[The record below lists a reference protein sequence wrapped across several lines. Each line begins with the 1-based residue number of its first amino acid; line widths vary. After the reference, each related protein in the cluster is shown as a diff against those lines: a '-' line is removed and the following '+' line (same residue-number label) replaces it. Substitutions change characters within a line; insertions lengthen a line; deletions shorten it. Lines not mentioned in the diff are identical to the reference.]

1 MTTIKMRRGTAAAWT
16 AANTVLAAGEPGLET
31 DTGKLKYGNG
41 TTAWNALGYFVPGVA
56 DIPLLAEYIRDTI
69 ATALVAGSNVTIT
82 PNDGADTIT
91 IAATGGGG
99 GGGLADGNYGDVTVS
114 GTGTVITINNASVA
128 LANLENMA
136 TGSVLARTTAGAGV
150 PEVVSF
156 AALKAAMSFVKA
168 DVGLANVDNTSD
180 ANKPISTAT
189 QTALDGKAGTGHTHT
204 ASGITDFAEAV
215 DDRVAALLVAG
226 ANVTL
231 TYNDASNT
239 LTIASTG
246 GGGGSIGDGDYGDI
260 VVSGT
265 ATVFT
270 IDAGVVTL
278 AKMANLAQDQFI
290 GRVSASTGVPETAT
304 ITAAARTVLDDT
316 TVAAMVNTLGG
327 ASSTGSGGLVRT
339 TGATLSAPTLSGIR
353 TTDGAEVTTANAM
366 GALAI
371 DVTKMLNTKS
381 ISADS
386 TFTFSGTPAASNQWF
401 GMYLANTDANP
412 HTVTIPSSYSVGRQ
426 AAITSFVIPAS
437 GEVWLIWRYDGTG
450 YKLFG
455 ETPYLHKF
463 DATAAPAATDDI
475 ADGYG
480 PGSLWL
486 NATGNVAYICE
497 SNAAGAAVWH
507 SLGGGGGLTD
517 GDKGD
522 ITVGGSGTTLTIDN
536 DVVTFAKMQNV
547 ATDRLLGRD
556 SASSGDVEEITVGG
570 GLEFTGSGG
579 IQRSALTGEVTAA
592 AGNNATTIAN
602 GAVTLAKM
610 ANLAQDQVIGRVTA
624 STGVPETFTVTAA
637 ARTVLDDTTVAAM
650 VDTLGGAAASGTGG
664 LARATGP
671 TLVGPI
677 SQLAATPGADDT
689 YQGQVVTGRNAGAT
703 IAQWDAVY
711 LDSSGTW
718 QLADANGTN
727 TFPCRGLAVAA
738 YSSGNAATVLDNG
751 VARNDAWAWTVG
763 GDVFLS
769 ETAGGL
775 TQTAPSASGSR
786 VQKIGYALT
795 ADSIR
800 VNIGSGEILTVA

>member
-16 AANTVLAAGEPGLET
+16 AANTVLAAGEAGLET

-41 TTAWNALGYFVPGVA
+41 VTAWNALGYFLPAAA

-69 ATALVAGSNVTIT
+69 AAALVAGANVTIT

-99 GGGLADGNYGDVTVS
+99 GGGLADGSYGDVTVS
-114 GTGTVITINNASVA
+114 GSGTVITINNASVT
-128 LANLENMA
+128 LAKMANMA
-136 TGSVLARTTAGAGV
+136 TGSVLARTTAGAGA
-150 PEVVSF
+150 PEVISF
-156 AALKAAMSFVKA
+156 AALKGAMAFVKG
-168 DVGLANVDNTSD
+168 DVGLGNVDNTSD

-189 QTALDGKAGTGHTHT
+189 QTALDGKAAT
-204 ASGITDFAEAV
+204 AHNHASTSITDFAEAV
-215 DDRVAALLVAG
+215 DDRVATLLVAG

-231 TYNDASNT
+231 TYNDAANT

-246 GGGGSIGDGDYGDI
+246 GGGGGMGDGDYGDI
-260 VVSGT
+260 TISGT
-265 ATVFT
+265 STVMT
-270 IDAGVVTL
+270 IDPGAVTL

-290 GRVSASTGVPETAT
+290 GRVSASTGVPETTT

-327 ASSTGSGGLVRT
+327 AASTGTGGLVRT

-381 ISADS
+381 IAADS
-386 TFTFSGTPAASNQWF
+386 TFTFSGTPAASDQWF
-401 GMYLANTDANP
+401 GMYLTNTDTNP
-412 HTVTIPSSYSVGRQ
+412 HTVTIPSSFSVGRQ

-437 GEVWLIWRYDGTG
+437 GEVWLIWRYNGTG

-463 DATAAPAATDDI
+463 DATAAPTANDDI
-475 ADGYG
+475 TDGYG

-497 SNAAGAAVWH
+497 SNAAAAAVWH

-522 ITVGGSGTTLTIDN
+522 ITVGGSGTTLTIDA
-536 DVVTFAKMQNV
+536 DAVTFAKMQNI

-579 IQRSALTGEVTAA
+579 VQRSALTGDVTAA
-592 AGNNATTIAN
+592 AGNNATTISN

-610 ANLAQDQVIGRVTA
+610 ANLAQDQAIGRVTA

-637 ARTVLDDTTVAAM
+637 ARTVLDDTSVAAM
-650 VDTLGGAAASGTGG
+650 VDTLGGAASSGSGG
-664 LARATGP
+664 LARATGA

-677 SQLAATPGADDT
+677 EQLAATPGTDDT
-689 YQGQVVTGRNAGAT
+689 YQGQVITGRNWGAT
-703 IAQWDAVY
+703 VAQWDAVY
-711 LDSSGTW
+711 LDSAGTW
-718 QLADANGTN
+718 QLADANGSN
-727 TFPCRGLAVAA
+727 TFPCRGLAAA
-738 YSSGNAATVLDNG
+738 AGTAGNPGTVLDNG

-763 GDVFLS
+763 GDVYLS

-800 VNIGSGEILTVA
+800 VNVGSGEIITLT